1 MPLPSPYIRVPDGCY
16 DGFTDGQ
23 TLNMEVRVDSL
34 VSTAI
39 ILSLSISLDPSTLI
53 QVILQG
59 ILIGGF
65 YGLIAIGMN
74 VIFGVM
80 NIINISQGDFV
91 VLGAFVSFWF
101 YSIFGLS
108 PLLTLPL
115 IAILLFAISIPV
127 YRVLMKGA
135 MKISID
141 TALIVAFGISL
152 ILQNLMTEFWSGD
165 TRLVTLQ
172 FPNITVGGFT
182 IPARFLI
189 VFVLSIISSLSL
201 YAVLKKTFIGKAIIA
216 VSLDSRAA
224 ALVGADTERIQQ
236 FSFGISILMAGVAGA
251 LLSFLYPFVP
261 TSGGAYTFIAFVIV
275 ILGGVGNPI
284 GSMVGG
290 LILGVVGSVSSLFGP
305 GWSTF
310 ASFMLFVIVLL
321 LKPEGLFRRFGA

>member
-1 MPLPSPYIRVPDGCY
+1 M
-16 DGFTDGQ
+16 
-23 TLNMEVRVDSL
+23 DSL
-34 VSTAI
+34 FSTI
-39 ILSLSISLDPSTLI
+39 TLSLSISLDLSTLV
-53 QVILQG
+53 QVVLQG
-59 ILIGGF
+59 LLIGGF

-91 VLGAFVSFWF
+91 VLGAFVAFWF

-108 PLLTLPL
+108 PLVALPA
-115 IAILLFAISIPV
+115 IAILLFVISIPV

-172 FPNITVGGFT
+172 FPNIAVQGFT
-182 IPARFLI
+182 IPARFLL
-189 VFVLSIISSLSL
+189 VFVISIISSLSL
-201 YAVLKKTFIGKAIIA
+201 YTVLRKTFIGKAIIA

-236 FSFGISILMAGVAGA
+236 LSFGISFFMAGVAGA

-261 TSGGAYTFIAFVIV
+261 TSGGGYTFIAFVIV

-310 ASFMLFVIVLL
+310 ASFLLFVIVLL
-321 LKPEGLFRRFGA
+321 LKPEGLFQRFGA